1 MTLTSVGVFY
11 FHGPAMSRLIEY
23 FVKITF
29 QMLKAFYI
37 AEYKSIMIIDRRE
50 KDMDPSMHAH
60 AAISD
65 CIFGDKRWTEP
76 NKYGKINIRN
86 DALKS
91 RVDGE

>member
-1 MTLTSVGVFY
+1 
-11 FHGPAMSRLIEY
+11 
-23 FVKITF
+23 
-29 QMLKAFYI
+29 
-37 AEYKSIMIIDRRE
+37 
-50 KDMDPSMHAH
+50 MDPSMHAH

-76 NKYGKINIRN
+76 NKYGKISIRN